1 MRVSTVHGTQ
11 LDARL
16 ARRAAAQQGV
26 VASWQ
31 FADVESRALDR
42 RARRSQLHRVYRGVY
57 AVGNPKLTLEG
68 RWMAAVLACGPEAVL
83 SHGDAAALWGLQR
96 PPSGAI
102 HVTAPTNHTRPGVR
116 CHVAPLR
123 KQDRTRIDAIP
134 VTSLGRTLLDR
145 ASALNHQRLRS
156 TLEAAQRRG
165 ILDVRALQ
173 ELIAASVGR
182 RGVARL
188 ASAFAELHD
197 EAPAMRSRPEVRM
210 LELIRGAGLPE
221 PQCNV
226 IVHGELVDF
235 YWPQYRLVVEVDT
248 YGTHGSKRSFEGD
261 RRRDTKLAI
270 KLVQTVRFTAER
282 IKAEPAQVQRDLVVL
297 IRSAAA

>member
-1 MRVSTVHGTQ
+1 MAG
-11 LDARL
+11 
-16 ARRAAAQQGV
+16 
-26 VASWQ
+26 
-31 FADVESRALDR
+31 
-42 RARRSQLHRVYRGVY
+42 GVY

-83 SHGDAAALWGLQR
+83 SHGEAAALWGLQR

-102 HVTAPTNHTRPGVR
+102 HVTAATNHTHAGIR
-116 CHVAPLR
+116 CHVAPLPKR
-123 KQDRTRIDAIP
+123 DRTRIDGIP
-134 VTSLGRTLLDR
+134 VASLGRTLLAR

-182 RGVARL
+182 
-188 ASAFAELHD
+188 
-197 EAPAMRSRPEVRM
+197 
-210 LELIRGAGLPE
+210 
-221 PQCNV
+221 
-226 IVHGELVDF
+226 
-235 YWPQYRLVVEVDT
+235 

-261 RRRDTKLAI
+261 RRRDTKLPI
-270 KLVQTVRFTAER
+270 KLVHTVRFTAER
-282 IKAEPAQVQRDLVVL
+282 IKAEPALVQRDLLGL